1 MLALPTLV
9 LLAVA
14 AAPPPLGP
22 APPPQPNCTTCKWPK
37 HSWATVPASV
47 HTSRRDTGP
56 DGTFRA
62 ADLLDLQ
69 KFPLITM
76 EKWQGTDA
84 VDASGKRVFI
94 WEEDAVRACQLLL
107 PGVLASW
114 RPGVV
119 LSQQSATDRLNSP
132 AGGLCY

>member
-1 MLALPTLV
+1 
-9 LLAVA
+9 
-14 AAPPPLGP
+14 
-22 APPPQPNCTTCKWPK
+22 
-37 HSWATVPASV
+37 
-47 HTSRRDTGP
+47 
-56 DGTFRA
+56 
-62 ADLLDLQ
+62 
-69 KFPLITM
+69 M

-119 LSQQSATDRLNSP
+119 LSQQSATDPLNSP